1 MNYGK
6 LKLSAKERGYLLR
19 RGEIEEA
26 RQKKEQSSD
35 KKAMRLSK
43 IHDGLRTMNN
53 MSVSSSNLNAKTVTE
68 YNNNKIGHDIDSREY
83 HLS

>member
-6 LKLSAKERGYLLR
+6 LKLSAKERGCLLR

-26 RQKKEQSSD
+26 RQTKEQNSD
-35 KKAMRLSK
+35 RKATKLSK
-43 IHDGLRTMNN
+43 IQDGLRTMTY
-53 MSVSSSNLNAKTVTE
+53 MSVNSSNLNAKTVTQ
-68 YNNNKIGHDIDSREY
+68 YNNKIGHDIDSREY